1 MELQVIPLANM
12 WPDPNNPRKD
22 FGDLDALA
30 GTFELNA
37 VRPHEPV
44 NAPVVVPDGASGG
57 MQMYRIVDG
66 ERRWRAMVK
75 AGAVAACAC
84 VVCDAD
90 EAASMAAMVATD
102 DKARLTDAELSR
114 GVQQMLAVGVA
125 PEQVDKAARLKRGTA
140 RRVARVASDGTG
152 QLSIGHLLAAEAFED
167 PADRERVLAAPEDGW
182 EEAASEIA
190 RERETAAKAAALRE
204 ACEAAGVAL
213 VETNAEAVEG
223 DRLYSGCANYPN
235 DVAEAW
241 AGMPEGAVGWI
252 CESAY
257 GGPDVRF
264 YAPGKAEDDPE
275 RVAAR
280 AENNRVQKLM
290 DDARASRDE
299 WLARQFREREDFWGD
314 MMPIVE
320 AYETARKKLPQPYW
334 NDVDKWM
341 RDSGLADK
349 IVETGHVVCAFVS
362 LGRSPFSTWWSDG
375 PHLSNDAGDWLALGA
390 AMASL
395 GYQAGPD
402 ERELGD
408 MVRER
413 VEAGNEKK
421 REEGEADAS

>member
-1 MELQVIPLANM
+1 MELQVVPLDRL
-12 WPDPNNPRKD
+12 WPDPNNPRRD

-44 NAPVVVPDGASGG
+44 NAPVVVPDGSKDGFQA
-57 MQMYRIVDG
+57 YRIVDG

-125 PEQVDKAARLKRGTA
+125 PEQVDKAARLKHGTA

-152 QLSIGHLLAAEAFED
+152 QMSIGHLLAAEAFED
-167 PADRERVLAAPEDGW
+167 EEARERVLAATEDGY
-182 EEAASEIA
+182 EEVARKIRADAEI
-190 RERETAAKAAALRE
+190 AAKAAALRE
-204 ACEAAGVAL
+204 ACEGAGVAL
-213 VETNAEAVEG
+213 VETNAEAIEG

-252 CESAY
+252 CESAH

-264 YAPGKAEDDPE
+264 YAPSGAKDDPE
-275 RVAAR
+275 RAAAE

-290 DDARASRDE
+290 DDARASRNE
-299 WLARQFREREDFWGD
+299 WLARQFHERDDFWGD
-314 MMPIVE
+314 MMPIVD
-320 AYETARKKLPQPYW
+320 AYRDAEGEDPAPYTYAVA
-334 NDVDKWM
+334 NWM
-341 RDSGLADK
+341 EDRGLAGK
-349 IVETGHVVCAFVS
+349 IVETGHIVYAFVA
-362 LGRSPFSTWWSDG
+362 LGRSPFSTCWTDG
-375 PHLSNDAGDWLALGA
+375 PHLIDGAGNWLALGA

-395 GYQAGPD
+395 GYRPGPD

-413 VEAGNEKK
+413 VEAEIEKK
-421 REEGEADAS
+421 QEEGEADAS